1 MAKKK
6 LSRRITALIVC
17 LSIVGALLLT
27 CLGLQIAFTV
37 ADGIKCWRPDYEKA
51 DLTEILN
58 KNELTDDDYDTLYRQ
73 TGLTR
78 IGVDRALEKG
88 ENGKSR
94 IMQIQDDFFE
104 EHKVENDFFAPFVC
118 TDFIEK
124 QITNIYL
131 EDGDILV
138 TSSTHLSGWRMGH
151 AGLVTNASL
160 SKVLQANAIGSTS
173 SIGTIGDFTTRVNF
187 MILSPKRADEQTK
200 ADVAKAAEQNLQGKV
215 YDPTAGIFS
224 SKKKCNKT
232 QCAHIVWYAYKTYAG
247 IDIDG
252 NGGPIVTP
260 QNIANSPEMELVQ
273 VFGFDID
280 KLWR

>member
-6 LSRRITALIVC
+6 LSRRIIALIVC
-17 LSIVGALLLT
+17 LSIIGAILLT

-37 ADGIKCWRPDYEKA
+37 ADGIKCWRPDYEKLSEA
-51 DLTEILN
+51 EMRQLIE
-58 KNELTDDDYDTLYRQ
+58 NEDYDGLYKQ
-73 TGLTR
+73 TGLTE
-78 IGVDRALEKG
+78 IGIKRALEKG
-88 ENGKSR
+88 ENGIKR
-94 IMQIQDDFFE
+94 ILEIQKDFFE

-118 TDFIEK
+118 TDYIEK
-124 QITNIYL
+124 QVTNIYL
-131 EDGDILV
+131 ENGDILV

-151 AGLVTNASL
+151 AGLVTNASF
-160 SKVLQANAIGSTS
+160 SQVLQANAIGSS
-173 SIGTIGDFTTRVNF
+173 SSMGKVEDFTTRVNF
-187 MILSPKRADEQTK
+187 MILSPKK
-200 ADVAKAAEQNLQGKV
+200 ADKDTKEKVAKSAAQNLQGKT
-215 YDPTAGIFS
+215 YDPTAGVFS

-232 QCAHIVWYAYKTYAG
+232 QCAHIVWYAYKEYAG

-273 VFGFDID
+273 VFGFDIN

>member
-6 LSRRITALIVC
+6 LSRRIIALIVC
-17 LSIVGALLLT
+17 LSIVGALLLF

-37 ADGIKCWRPDYEKA
+37 ADGIECWRPDYEQ
-51 DLTEILN
+51 LSEEEMLQLIE
-58 KNELTDDDYDTLYRQ
+58 NEDYDALYRQ
-73 TGLTR
+73 TGLTQTG
-78 IGVDRALEKG
+78 IKRALAKG
-88 ENGKSR
+88 ERGIER
-94 IMQIQDDFFE
+94 ILEIQDDFFA

-151 AGLVTNASL
+151 AGLVTNSSL
-160 SKVLQANAIGSTS
+160 SQVLQANAIGSTS
-173 SIGTIGDFTTRVNF
+173 NIGTVGDFTTRVNF
-187 MILSPKRADEQTK
+187 MVLSPKNVDGQTK
-200 ADVAKAAEQNLQGKV
+200 AKVAEAAEKNLQGKV
-215 YDPTAGIFS
+215 YDPTAGVFS
-224 SKKKCNKT
+224 SKNKCERT
-232 QCAHIVWYAYKTYAG
+232 QCAHIVWYAYKSYAG

-252 NGGPIVTP
+252 NGGLVVTP
-260 QNIANSPEMELVQ
+260 KNIANSPEMELVQ